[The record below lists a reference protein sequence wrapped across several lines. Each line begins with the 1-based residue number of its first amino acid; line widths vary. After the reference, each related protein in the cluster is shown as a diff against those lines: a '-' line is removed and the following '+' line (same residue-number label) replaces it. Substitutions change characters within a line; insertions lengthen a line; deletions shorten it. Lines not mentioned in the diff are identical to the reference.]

1 MSGYVRREY
10 PEWSWSFSRQQTF
23 ASCPRRY
30 YYNYYRSHNG
40 WEYQAPA
47 EAALA
52 YRLKKLTNLYLVL
65 GDAVHRSA
73 EQMVER
79 IKEGRPLPTS
89 ETLEEEIRRML
100 RQVWIS
106 SRDNQAL
113 FLQKPNRVAMLH
125 EFYYGLEIRDDVI
138 AKLNERASVSAK
150 ALAASPIWGV
160 LAGPETEIISY
171 EQFDTFLIK
180 ETPVYAVPDL
190 LFKTGAGQWVIVD
203 WKTGE
208 EMDDNREQMAL
219 YALYVQ
225 RKHGVPA
232 KSILGRLDYLNLG
245 AVREITFTAEDL
257 QEVEAYALESMAK
270 MRSYL
275 KDPKPNIAKAKEDF
289 PLTNSR
295 NQCLWCNFYELCQ
308 EELIESVS

>member
-1 MSGYVRREY
+1 MGGYVRREY
-10 PEWSWSFSRQQTF
+10 PQWSWSFSRQQMF

-40 WEYQAPA
+40 WEYQAPE
-47 EAALA
+47 EAAAA

-65 GDAVHRSA
+65 GEAVHRSA
-73 EQMVER
+73 EQMVQR
-79 IKEGRPLPTS
+79 IQAGRPLPEA
-89 ETLEEEIRRML
+89 ETVEEEIRRLL

-125 EFYYGLEIRDDVI
+125 EFYYGLEIGGDVL
-138 AKLNERASVSAK
+138 AKINARAVTSAN
-150 ALAASPIWGV
+150 ALAASPIWQA
-160 LAGPETEIISY
+160 LQASETEIVSC
-171 EQFDTFLIK
+171 EQFDTFLIG

-190 LFKTGAGQWVIVD
+190 LFKDGAGRWVIVD

-208 EMDDNREQMAL
+208 EVEDNQEQVAL
-219 YALYVQ
+219 YALYAH
-225 RKHGVPA
+225 RKHGVPPQ
-232 KSILGRLDYLNLG
+232 SILGRLDYLNLG
-245 AVREITFTAEDL
+245 TVRELTFSASDL
-257 QEVEAYALESMAK
+257 QQVEAYAVESMAQ

-275 KDPKPNIAKAKEDF
+275 KDPEQNIAKAQADF

-295 NQCLWCNFYELCQ
+295 GRCLWCNFYELCQ